1 MKFYLKELDKN
12 AYNTSK
18 FIMNFLKAP
27 PNPNPKLNPNPNNT
41 PDPNPTPAPT
51 TISWLTSKF
60 YINNRKNI
68 KNHLYLSFQKKC
80 TFVFW
85 ITFELC
91 MSD

>member
-1 MKFYLKELDKN
+1 MKFYLKKLAKN
-12 AYNTSK
+12 SYNTSK
-18 FIMNFLKAP
+18 FIMNVLKTP